1 MKMAGIKV
9 HLVIIF
15 LLLTLVI
22 LVVGNMLYQKYYLTE
37 PLFKLYQKTKV
48 VQDYHVDGQGR
59 VKKVLVEMKKTN
71 NLQKSYNELLAGTA
85 QVLGN
90 SEITLELK
98 DRRND
103 KLEKIYYDSQLII
116 YEALLKGNFT
126 NMAEAI
132 KKQAKAAGAEAQISI
147 DKNNIY
153 LQLVQGDNY
162 LYEII
167 PRNTTDDKSFLNQR
181 GSDQNA

>member
-22 LVVGNMLYQKYYLTE
+22 LVVGNMVYQKYYMNE

-48 VQDYHVDGQGR
+48 VQNYHVDGQGR

-71 NLQKSYNELLAGTA
+71 NLQKSYNELLNGTV
-85 QVLGN
+85 QVLGS

-98 DRRND
+98 DKRND

-116 YEALLKGNFT
+116 YEALLKGNFIE
-126 NMAEAI
+126 MAQGI
-132 KKQAKAAGAEAQISI
+132 KKQANSAGVEAEISI

-153 LQLVQGDNY
+153 LQLIQGENY

-167 PRNTTDDKSFLNQR
+167 PRNTSEDKFFLNQR
-181 GSDQNA
+181 GSDLNA